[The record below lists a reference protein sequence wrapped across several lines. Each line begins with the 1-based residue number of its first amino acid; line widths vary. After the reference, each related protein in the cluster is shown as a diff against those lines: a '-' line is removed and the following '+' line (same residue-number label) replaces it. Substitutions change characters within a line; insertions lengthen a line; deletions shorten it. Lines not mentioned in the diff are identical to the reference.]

1 MWNLS
6 KKEVHLNQNSIN
18 SASDLVEKMTGRN
31 IPMSDMDGVVNS
43 LVSPNINEGN
53 NLIEEG
59 EMIIGMIG
67 TLEDETNKKQMIGM
81 VTRVKKSKRK

>member
-1 MWNLS
+1 M
-6 KKEVHLNQNSIN
+6 
-18 SASDLVEKMTGRN
+18 EKMTGRN
-31 IPMSDMDGVVNS
+31 ILMSDVDGVVNS
-43 LVSPNINEGN
+43 LVSPNINDGN